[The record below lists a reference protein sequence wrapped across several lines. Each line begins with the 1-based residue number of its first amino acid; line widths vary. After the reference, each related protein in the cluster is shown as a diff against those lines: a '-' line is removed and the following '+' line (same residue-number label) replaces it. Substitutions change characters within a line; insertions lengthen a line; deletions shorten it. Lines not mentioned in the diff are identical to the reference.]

1 MREFRVSC
9 KIMTGFTV
17 IHRCVLLSTFLTLQ
31 LLLCITAT
39 DTLEANQIIEDGS
52 LLISKGGKF
61 ALGFFHPGHSS
72 SSNRSYLGIWY
83 HKVTPQTVVWVANRN
98 SPVNRTSGVLALD
111 GHGCLVLYSSHD
123 QRRVPLWSANA
134 TSSVDTYVAQLLDS
148 GNLVLLQGLPEQRR
162 MVWQSFDYPTDTA
175 LPGMR
180 IGLNLRTGFDR
191 NLTSWRSPDDP
202 GIGNYSFQVHPNGSP
217 QFFLYQKPNGNHYW
231 RSGSWPWAHFPD
243 LYNYTFVNGEDE
255 VYFSFTVG
263 DENLLLRIVVDDTG
277 TMKRLRWHENDERW
291 KEYWSAPKSR
301 CDYYGQCGVNSLC
314 DPNNVNSFE
323 CTCLPG
329 YEPRS
334 PGSWRLRDGSAG
346 CVRKRLKPS
355 SFCERGEGFLR
366 LDNIKVP
373 DTSAAVWV
381 SRSMTQAACE
391 EACRSNC
398 SCSAYSRRYLEGKEK
413 GCLAWYGE
421 LNDTVIFLDSGD
433 DLFVRVDSHELAEN
447 LRKLSGDDAVVK
459 VKLAIVVPSVASVL
473 FAMSIFVY
481 FRLRSWKRERVK
493 SRWIKRVFDSA
504 GGSNSSTG
512 SLAATVLG
520 ANTIYPELPFFDL
533 REIMTATQNFSPANK
548 VGQGGFGEVYKG
560 QLTNGEEV
568 AVKRLSRSSGQGI
581 EELKNE
587 VVLIA
592 RLQHRNL
599 VKLLGCCIED
609 EEQLLVYEYLPNKSL
624 DSFLFDE
631 RRSPLLEW
639 RIRFNILVGIA
650 RGILYLHQDSRFR
663 IIHRDLKSS
672 NVLLDAEMNPKI
684 SDFGLAKI
692 FDSDH
697 TQNKTSRVVGTYG
710 YMSPEYAVFGKF
722 SVKSDVFSFGAIL
735 LEVVSGKRINCFL
748 HEAAPRTW
756 IGHVW
761 NLWSEKRVLE
771 IMDPSLKECYVAEEA
786 LRCIQLGLLCVQ
798 EDAMDRPNMSAV
810 VLMLNSE
817 TPIPSPKQ
825 PAFVFRRPGAD
836 ANSVMAGGGDPC
848 SINDLTLTG
857 VVSR

>member
-1 MREFRVSC
+1 
-9 KIMTGFTV
+9 
-17 IHRCVLLSTFLTLQ
+17 
-31 LLLCITAT
+31 
-39 DTLEANQIIEDGS
+39 QISS
-52 LLISKGGKF
+52 LDK
-61 ALGFFHPGHSS
+61 P
-72 SSNRSYLGIWY
+72 
-83 HKVTPQTVVWVANRN
+83 
-98 SPVNRTSGVLALD
+98 
-111 GHGCLVLYSSHD
+111 
-123 QRRVPLWSANA
+123 ANA
-134 TSSVDTYVAQLLDS
+134 H
-148 GNLVLLQGLPEQRR
+148 NL
-162 MVWQSFDYPTDTA
+162 
-175 LPGMR
+175 
-180 IGLNLRTGFDR
+180 
-191 NLTSWRSPDDP
+191 
-202 GIGNYSFQVHPNGSP
+202 
-217 QFFLYQKPNGNHYW
+217 
-231 RSGSWPWAHFPD
+231 
-243 LYNYTFVNGEDE
+243 
-255 VYFSFTVG
+255 
-263 DENLLLRIVVDDTG
+263 
-277 TMKRLRWHENDERW
+277 
-291 KEYWSAPKSR
+291 
-301 CDYYGQCGVNSLC
+301 NSLC
-314 DPNNVNSFE
+314 PLGDPPDLVHLA
-323 CTCLPG
+323 LP
-329 YEPRS
+329 S
-334 PGSWRLRDGSAG
+334 P
-346 CVRKRLKPS
+346 PS
-355 SFCERGEGFLR
+355 
-366 LDNIKVP
+366 
-373 DTSAAVWV
+373 
-381 SRSMTQAACE
+381 
-391 EACRSNC
+391 
-398 SCSAYSRRYLEGKEK
+398 
-413 GCLAWYGE
+413 
-421 LNDTVIFLDSGD
+421 
-433 DLFVRVDSHELAEN
+433 EN

-481 FRLRSWKRERVK
+481 FRLRSWKRER
-493 SRWIKRVFDSA
+493 
-504 GGSNSSTG
+504 G